1 VGGAAGEEVEC
12 VGEEGQDGAKGT
24 LGSCGAAG
32 EVDDEGGVDG
42 AADGAAEG
50 GEGRLGEAGGAHELG
65 ESFDEAVAD
74 EAGGLGGD
82 VALGESGAS
91 GGDDELGG
99 LGADV
104 EGVDDVVELV
114 GKDAGL
120 DFGDSGLVEEAGD
133 GRAGEVVLL
142 AAVAA
147 VADGEDD
154 GAGVGGETGSHV
166 SSLLRGGKKLYR
178 RGVEK

>member
-1 VGGAAGEEVEC
+1 
-12 VGEEGQDGAKGT
+12 
-24 LGSCGAAG
+24 
-32 EVDDEGGVDG
+32 
-42 AADGAAEG
+42 
-50 GEGRLGEAGGAHELG
+50 LGETGGAHEFG
-65 ESFDEAVAD
+65 EAFNEAVAD

-82 VALGESGAS
+82 VALGEAGAS

-99 LGADV
+99 LGVEV

-114 GKDAGL
+114 GQDAEL
-120 DFGDSGLVEEAGD
+120 DVGDSGLVKEAGD
-133 GRAGEVVLL
+133 GGAGEVVLL

-166 SSLLRGGKKLYR
+166 SSLRRGGKKLYR